1 MVKMV
6 PEQDDEE
13 FFLVEEDDCF
23 DDPAKKNEK
32 PVKKKSELVA
42 ESNSDQHFKTM
53 PTKKQNV
60 FLIDDSSPLVDDNFR
75 QKQILLNT
83 PEKLDTSTEVIK
95 PFEVEGPVEARNF
108 ESEIYGSDDEYD
120 KYLDQLESAGDL
132 ESSL

>member
-1 MVKMV
+1 MV

-13 FFLVEEDDCF
+13 FFVVEENDCF
-23 DDPAKKNEK
+23 DEPAKKNEK
-32 PVKKKSELVA
+32 LVKKKSELLA

-53 PTKKQNV
+53 PSKKQNV

-83 PEKLDTSTEVIK
+83 HEKLDTSTDIIK

-108 ESEIYGSDDEYD
+108 ESEI
-120 KYLDQLESAGDL
+120 
-132 ESSL
+132 